1 MPRRFRPGRRRP
13 ITNPRVTV
21 VIPTYNHA
29 RFLGETLRSVLAQT
43 VSDWEAIVVNNYSDD
58 NTVEVVESFGDPRIS
73 LVNFANHGIIAASR
87 NLGIEKASAEWVAFL
102 DSDDIWRPEKL
113 QRCLEAAGEQVDVV
127 GHGLVMF
134 RDGETIRTILSGPQS
149 RARYRNLLYG
159 GSCMTPSAILI
170 RKGFLERVGGF
181 SEDGRHLTAEDYEL
195 WLKMARDGAR
205 FVFLPDLL
213 TDYRVHGDNASN
225 SIQRHRDSSLAVVE
239 DHYLALS
246 GKNGLDRIRFRR
258 QRALIHYGAARKFL
272 AAGDRR
278 ACWASTLKSLAIFP
292 FIARAYV
299 NLVLSLFPGAGP

>member
-1 MPRRFRPGRRRP
+1 M
-13 ITNPRVTV
+13 TTPRVSV

-29 RFLGETLRSVLAQT
+29 QFLGETLRSVLAQT

-58 NTVEVVESFGDPRIS
+58 NTVEVVESFDDQRLQ
-73 LVNFANHGIIAASR
+73 LVNFHNNGIIAASR
-87 NLGIEKASAEWVAFL
+87 NIGIERAGAEWIAFL

-113 QRCLEAAGEQVDVV
+113 ERCLAATDDALDVV

-134 RDGETIRTILSGPQS
+134 RNGETIRTILSGPES

-170 RKGFLERVGGF
+170 RKGLLERVGGF

-195 WLKMARDGAR
+195 WLKMARAGAR
-205 FVFLPDLL
+205 FAFIPDLL
-213 TDYRVHGDNASN
+213 TEYRVHESNASK
-225 SIQRHRDSSLAVVE
+225 SIQLHRDSSLAVVE
-239 DHYLALS
+239 DHYRALS

-278 ACWASTLKSLAIFP
+278 ACWASTLKSFAIFP
-292 FIARAYV
+292 FIARAYA
-299 NLVLSLFPGAGP
+299 NLVLSLLPGASP